1 MVKMEDIF
9 NKLITNNLTPNQFYF
24 LWCKQQSI
32 SPSFNI
38 SINLEYTR
46 LKLGGWI
53 DENDNLSSKSIIL
66 LQELNS
72 FFKISK
78 KKTTTDLLGK
88 DFGPMIEEYSE
99 IFPKLKL
106 PSGKYA
112 RADKKNLENAFRWF
126 FEHHNY
132 NWSTI
137 IAATKLYVD
146 TYERQGYKY
155 MRTSQYFIR
164 KTNTAEKT
172 FESELADYC
181 NMYIN
186 GGNDYE
192 EKHFSER
199 VV

>member
-1 MVKMEDIF
+1 MLEIYET
-9 NKLITNNLTPNQFYF
+9 LIKNNITPNQLYF
-24 LWCKQQSI
+24 LHCKKNNLVPKLI
-32 SPSFNI
+32 SSNI
-38 SINLEYTR
+38 ELAR
-46 LKLGGWI
+46 LSGDWI
-53 DENDNLSSKSIIL
+53 DDNTGNLTGKSLFL
-66 LQELNS
+66 LKEIDG
-72 FFKISK
+72 FFKTSK
-78 KKTTTDLLGK
+78 KKTSTDLLGQ
-88 DFGPMIEEYSE
+88 DFDKMIAEYSE

-146 TYERQGYKY
+146 TYERQGFKY

-186 GGNDYE
+186 GGGDYE
-192 EKHFSER
+192 EKHFSEK

>member
-1 MVKMEDIF
+1 MVDIF
-9 NKLITNNLTPNQFYF
+9 NKLITNDLTPNQFYF

-32 SPSFNI
+32 SPTFNI
-38 SINLEYTR
+38 SVSLEYTR
-46 LKLGGWI
+46 LKNGGWLD
-53 DENDNLSSKSIIL
+53 DEEKLSSKSLML
-66 LQELNS
+66 LQEINS
-72 FFKISK
+72 FFKNSK
-78 KKTTTDLLGK
+78 KKTSTQLMGK
-88 DFGPMIEEYSE
+88 DFGKMIDEYSE

-126 FEHHNY
+126 FDNHNY

-146 TYERQGYKY
+146 TFERQGYKY

-164 KTNTAEKT
+164 KTNTAERT

-186 GGNDYE
+186 GGSDYE

>member
-1 MVKMEDIF
+1 MLEIYET
-9 NKLITNNLTPNQFYF
+9 LIKNNITPNQLYF
-24 LWCKQQSI
+24 LHCKQNNIIPKLI
-32 SPSFNI
+32 SSNVEFA
-38 SINLEYTR
+38 R
-46 LKLGGWI
+46 LSGEWI
-53 DENDNLSSKSIIL
+53 DENTGKLTGKSLFL
-66 LQELNS
+66 LKEVDG
-72 FFKISK
+72 FFKTSK
-78 KKTTTDLLGK
+78 KKTSTQIMGE
-88 DFGPMIEEYSE
+88 DFGKMIEEYSE

-137 IAATKLYVD
+137 IAATKMYVD

>member
-1 MVKMEDIF
+1 MLEIYET
-9 NKLITNNLTPNQFYF
+9 LIKNNITPNQLYF
-24 LWCKQQSI
+24 LHCKQNNIIPKLI
-32 SPSFNI
+32 SSNVEFA
-38 SINLEYTR
+38 R
-46 LKLGGWI
+46 LSGEWI
-53 DENDNLSSKSIIL
+53 DENTGKLTGKSLFL
-66 LQELNS
+66 LKEVDG
-72 FFKISK
+72 FFKTSK
-78 KKTTTDLLGK
+78 KKTSTQIMGE
-88 DFGPMIEEYSE
+88 DFGKMIEEYSE

-132 NWSTI
+132 NWGTI

>member
-1 MVKMEDIF
+1 MTEIYEI
-9 NKLITNNLTPNQFYF
+9 LIQNNLTPNQLYF
-24 LWCKQQSI
+24 LHCKQN
-32 SPSFNI
+32 NI
-38 SINLEYTR
+38 VPKLIASNVEHAR
-46 LKLGGWI
+46 LVGDWI
-53 DENDNLSSKSIIL
+53 DEKSDKLTGKSLFIL
-66 LQELNS
+66 KEMDK
-72 FFKISK
+72 FFKTSK
-78 KKTTTDLLGK
+78 KKTSTQLLGK
-88 DFGPMIEEYSE
+88 DFDKMIVEYSE

-112 RADKKNLENAFRWF
+112 RSDKKNLENAFRWF
-126 FEHHNY
+126 FDNHNY

-146 TYERQGYKY
+146 TFERQGYKY

>member
-1 MVKMEDIF
+1 MLEIYEI
-9 NKLITNNLTPNQFYF
+9 LIKNNITPNQLYF
-24 LWCKQQSI
+24 LYCKQNNIIPKLI
-32 SPSFNI
+32 SSNVE
-38 SINLEYTR
+38 LAR
-46 LKLGGWI
+46 LTGEWI
-53 DENDNLSSKSIIL
+53 DENNGKLTGKSLFL
-66 LQELNS
+66 LKEVDG
-72 FFKISK
+72 FFKVSK